1 MEDVKQ
7 SIRGSV
13 VDILAAI
20 SDQRCTD
27 EAKMKIKA
35 LLEKAVDI
43 AYQNIEEIK
52 A

>member
-7 SIRGSV
+7 SIRGAV

-20 SDQRCTD
+20 SDQRCSD
-27 EAKMKIKA
+27 EAKMEIKT
-35 LLEKAVDI
+35 LLEKAVDV
-43 AYQNIEEIK
+43 AYRNIEEIK